1 MRQSILAYFFRFGRV
16 FCFFVCPRVESPRNS
31 TSQSNKSCISRI
43 FCSANLKAYGTGQNL
58 VYSYRWGRAV
68 KSVSFPFVH
77 NRHSSC
83 SHSLWRLF
91 ITTPLGCEHFAR
103 HLFTRRATVV
113 NKWFGGSVLGECG
126 EMMKMYKY
134 TIAVYL
140 CKTEA
145 LRMPYFGTEIYW
157 RRNTRILEILLYNA
171 H

>member
-1 MRQSILAYFFRFGRV
+1 MTQS
-16 FCFFVCPRVESPRNS
+16 
-31 TSQSNKSCISRI
+31 SNKSCISRI
-43 FCSANLKAYGTGQNL
+43 FCFVNPKGFEIGQSL
-58 VYSYRWGRAV
+58 AYSYRWKRIV
-68 KSVSFPFVH
+68 KSVLFPFVN
-77 NRHSSC
+77 NRHFPC
-83 SHSLWRLF
+83 SHSLRRLF
-91 ITTPLGCEHFAR
+91 TTTPIGCEHSAR
-103 HLFTRRATVV
+103 HLFTQGTAVV
-113 NKWFGGSVLGECG
+113 HKWWGRPVFGVCG

>member
-31 TSQSNKSCISRI
+31 TSRSNKSCTSRI
-43 FCSANLKAYGTGQNL
+43 ACFVNPAVCEIGQNL
-58 VYSYRWGRAV
+58 AYSYRWGRTA

-77 NRHSSC
+77 NRHSPC

-91 ITTPLGCEHFAR
+91 TTTPIGCEHSAR
-103 HLFTRRATVV
+103 HLFTQGTAVV
-113 NKWFGGSVLGECG
+113 HKWWGRPVFGVCG